1 MRSTAC
7 RPPRFAAALGAALLL
22 AASAAAAHDFTLG
35 ALKLDHPWARASAG
49 PAGNGA
55 AFLVIE
61 NSGDEDRLVAVAG
74 DVAER
79 AELHTHTMAGDVMQM
94 RRVEAVE
101 IPAHG
106 SAALQPGGLH
116 IMLIGLKQPLREGER
131 FPLTLTFDK
140 AGAVTVEFA
149 VEGVG
154 SMGPQGTGHGG
165 MGHGS
170 MDPGT
175 MHQGTTTPSN

>member
-1 MRSTAC
+1 MRSTAS
-7 RPPRFAAALGAALLL
+7 RTPRLAAALGAALLL

-61 NSGDEDRLVAVAG
+61 NSGEADRLVATAG
-74 DVAER
+74 DVAAR
-79 AELHTHTMAGDVMQM
+79 VELHTHTMAGDVMQM
-94 RRVEAVE
+94 RQVEAVE

-140 AGAVTVEFA
+140 AGEITVEFA
-149 VEGVG
+149 IEGVG
-154 SMGPQGTGHGG
+154 SMGGQGMGTGG
-165 MGHGS
+165 MGQGGMHH
-170 MDPGT
+170 GT
-175 MHQGTTTPSN
+175 MHHGTTTPSN